1 MRQWNN
7 LIDNS
12 LFEQSEKFQKC
23 VEFCVKFG
31 AKDPCID
38 LVRDIETDDDLNVT
52 AVNITLKSFICDETV
67 EFACL

>member
-23 VEFCVKFG
+23 VEFSVKFG
-31 AKDPCID
+31 SKDPCID
-38 LVRDIETDDDLNVT
+38 LVIEDLNDT
-52 AVNITLKSFICDETV
+52 VNITLQKSAIFEEEV